1 MRITGSKAPEGRDI
15 GNKSQSFS
23 IFSPRGAQY
32 WSKITKN
39 SKITPLWGYKG
50 F

>member
-15 GNKSQSFS
+15 GNKSRSLFLA
-23 IFSPRGAQY
+23 PEGRNVG
-32 WSKITKN
+32 SKSQQTVKLRPSEAIKV
-39 SKITPLWGYKG
+39 